1 MPSDP
6 SFIKFLTDQLESAG
20 QIRSRKMFG
29 EYALYCD
36 DKVVALVCDNQ
47 LFVKVTDA
55 GRAFIGDKLVE
66 GYAYPGAKASFN
78 VTDYCEERDWITELI
93 KITHTNLPA
102 AKAPKA
108 LTQIDK
114 ALPKS

>member
-1 MPSDP
+1 
-6 SFIKFLTDQLESAG
+6 
-20 QIRSRKMFG
+20 MFG

-36 DKVVALVCDNQ
+36 NKVVALVCDNQ

-55 GRAFIGDKLVE
+55 GRTFIGDKLVE

-78 VTDYCEERDWITELI
+78 VTDYCEDRDWITEII
-93 KITHTNLPA
+93 KITHVNLPA

-114 ALPKS
+114 AFQKS